1 MTASAAGGAAVERH
15 TNRVAR
21 GSFAQTLRIDHDSP
35 VGLFPE
41 TVSFCGAALG
51 QEEVIVNQ
59 KLYVGN
65 LPYTTTD
72 QELQDLFAQHG
83 AVQSATVVTDR
94 YTGQSRGF
102 GFVEM
107 GSGEAAQQAIAALHD
122 SAFQG
127 RNLVVNEARP
137 KGPSSRPSGF

>member
-1 MTASAAGGAAVERH
+1 M
-15 TNRVAR
+15 
-21 GSFAQTLRIDHDSP
+21 
-35 VGLFPE
+35 
-41 TVSFCGAALG
+41 
-51 QEEVIVNQ
+51 NQ

-83 AVQSATVVTDR
+83 TVQSSSVVTDR

-107 GSGEAAQQAIAALHD
+107 ESGEAAQQAITALHD
-122 SAFQG
+122 SDFQG

-137 KGPSSRPSGF
+137 KGPSSRPPGF